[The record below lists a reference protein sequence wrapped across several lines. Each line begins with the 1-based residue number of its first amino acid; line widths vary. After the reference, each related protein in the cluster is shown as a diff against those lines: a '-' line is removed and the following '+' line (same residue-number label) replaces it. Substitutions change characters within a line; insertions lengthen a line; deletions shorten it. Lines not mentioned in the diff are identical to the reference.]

1 MPQPINLGISYIA
14 NVDVSNNIQHLNS
27 ALVAAKSTDLEEQ
40 VRKNEEAQSQVN
52 TANEYAQSKEI
63 KDQNKNNFHQESQKR
78 EKNKKGNSSN
88 EEHHIV
94 VDEYRGHTLDI
105 RI

>member
-1 MPQPINLGISYIA
+1 MPQPINLGLSYIA
-14 NVDVSNNIQHLNS
+14 NVDVSNNMQHLNS
-27 ALVAAKSTDLEEQ
+27 ALVAAKTTDLEEQ
-40 VRKNEEAQSQVN
+40 VRKNEESQSQVN
-52 TANEYAQSKEI
+52 TANEYSESKEI
-63 KDQNKNNFHQESQKR
+63 KDQNKNSFQQESKKR
-78 EKNKKGNSSN
+78 KKKKENSSN